1 MLNNIHNNRRY
12 LQHRWLYCATQPVS
26 TFPPACSRRRLPS
39 AALCEVYRVT
49 IIRPGSLIKLVVVI
63 AFWCLSIMHLR
74 QYGIKN
80 TNNPTKGRLLHQ
92 NAYSIHP
99 FNCSPSIKPCL
110 TALATTAIITQQ
122 HDCGMILRTEDTC
135 TEKHCTAVMTWLGKL
150 YRTKN
155 YEICYSFIF
164 LSYFFT
170 SLMSH
175 WWT

>member
-1 MLNNIHNNRRY
+1 MRQWTQGAFIIQNKNWNVTHTKGRYAVVLNNRRY
-12 LQHRWLYCATQPVS
+12 LQHCWLYCATRPVS

-49 IIRPGSLIKLVVVI
+49 IIRPGSLIKLIVVI
-63 AFWCLSIMHLR
+63 ALRCLSIMHLR

-110 TALATTAIITQQ
+110 AALVTTTIATQQ

-135 TEKHCTAVMTWLGKL
+135 TEKPLHCGYGMVG
-150 YRTKN
+150 
-155 YEICYSFIF
+155 
-164 LSYFFT
+164 
-170 SLMSH
+170 
-175 WWT
+175 